1 MLLLKAGCF
10 TACKYY
16 ILVSVKREILT
27 VDISLDDFRRHF
39 ELLSDEALLA
49 TSRDDLVEGAR
60 GCYDEELARRGL
72 KSAGSAEAEELPAP
86 EPVNPDDELVLIA
99 TYTIYDE
106 ANLARGLLESA
117 SIPFHLANEY
127 VALGGFQLRLMVPA
141 AWEEQALEILE
152 SQISDEDLA
161 AQAEAAGLPE
171 EPEEPEEEINEEP
184 ANQ

>member
-1 MLLLKAGCF
+1 
-10 TACKYY
+10 
-16 ILVSVKREILT
+16 
-27 VDISLDDFRRHF
+27 VDISLEDFRRHF
-39 ELLSDEALLA
+39 EILSDKALME
-49 TSRDDLVEGAR
+49 TNREDLVESAKT
-60 GCYDEELARRGL
+60 CFDEEVSRRGL
-72 KSAGSAEAEELPAP
+72 KLPASAAEAAEQPAP

-141 AWEEQALEILE
+141 AYEEQALEILE
-152 SQISDEDLA
+152 SEISDEELA

-171 EPEEPEEEINEEP
+171 EPTEEEVNEE
-184 ANQ
+184 AADR